1 MKDLITIVV
10 PVYKVEQYLD
20 KCVNSIINQTYKN
33 LEIILVDDGSP
44 DNCGKMCD
52 EYAKNDN
59 RIVVIHKENGGLSDA
74 RNAGIEIAKGKYISF
89 IDSDDYVT
97 EDYVEFL
104 YALISNNNVEVSI
117 CAHTVIY
124 DTGLILEK
132 ATGEN
137 IILDAKTAIERIL
150 YDEGLD
156 TSAWA
161 KLYETNLFKNIK
173 YPKGKLFEDSATT
186 CKILSLCTG
195 VAVGSESKYF
205 YLIRNNSITKTVF
218 SHNKMDL
225 ITSTKDMGE
234 YVLAKYS
241 DLEKAVNRRIMYAY
255 LSTLSQLAN
264 SKEKHKEEQKE
275 LLQYI
280 YKHKKEILSD
290 KRLKRRDRLALNLLT
305 FGFSFYKFA
314 WKIYKKITNRG

>member
-10 PVYKVEQYLD
+10 PVYKVEQYLE
-20 KCVNSIINQTYKN
+20 KCINSIINQTYEN

-52 EYAKNDN
+52 EYAEKDT
-59 RIVVIHKENGGLSDA
+59 RIKVLHKKNGGLSDA
-74 RNAGIEIAKGKYISF
+74 RNAGIEIAKGRYISF
-89 IDSDDYVT
+89 VDSDDYIT

-104 YALISNNNVEVSI
+104 YNLLLDNEVKVSI
-117 CAHTVIY
+117 CSHTVIY
-124 DTGLILEK
+124 DTGLTLEK
-132 ATGEN
+132 ATNEYN
-137 IILDAKTAIERIL
+137 VIPAKTAIERIL

-161 KLYETNLFKNIK
+161 KLYETALFKDIK

-186 CKILSLCTG
+186 CKILSLCDK
-195 VAVGSESKYF
+195 VAIGSESKYF
-205 YLIRNNSITKTVF
+205 YLIRNNSITKTSF

-234 YVLAKYS
+234 YIIAKYPE
-241 DLEKAVNRRIMYAY
+241 LEKAVNRRIMYAY

-264 SKEKHKEEQKE
+264 SKEKHIVEQKE

-280 YKHKKEILSD
+280 NKHKKEILSD
-290 KRLKRRDRLALNLLT
+290 KRLKKRDRLALNLLT
-305 FGFSFYKFA
+305 FGFGFYKIT
-314 WKIYKKITNRG
+314 WKIYKKLTNRE